1 MTFARFLYRNLAGY
15 RFLIFLAIVMT
26 VGGVGANLFA
36 PFPLKYIIDTLTG
49 HTPDLPH
56 FPGSAELLNFFQK
69 FETKRTH
76 GIIGFSVTL
85 LLLTGFISAI
95 LSFFQLYLATFI
107 AKTLTNKLSKQ
118 LFDHLQR
125 LSINWHHTHEQGDLV
140 QRISGNMADL
150 EKFMADG
157 LVDTL
162 ASLLTLLGVLG
173 VMIWSNV
180 PLTIIS
186 LPIIVVLVLIIL
198 RYTRA
203 IKAATKKEKKAEGQ
217 VSSVATDAMAKIME
231 IKAFTLEQFMYKHFS
246 KNADIKFVA
255 GRQAGDLQVL
265 GIGAYFFARNQPV
278 TLGPLPTQAISL
290 GTLTVFLTYLKM
302 LYQPMRD
309 FSKLTTLVTS
319 ASVATERIQE
329 VLDQGTEDL
338 VISSEY
344 PGPQRFKG
352 NIEFEDVYFSYSHP
366 GPFALKEI
374 SLHIPAGKK
383 VALVGLS
390 GSGKTTL
397 TNLLPRFYETYPSW
411 GEIKIDGVN
420 IAQYPLAVVRKNIS
434 VVLQDSI
441 LFDGTIR
448 DNITI
453 GRPQA
458 TDAEM
463 IKAAEQACIHET
475 IIKKPGGYDAKITN
489 QGKNLSGGQRQRIAI
504 ARAIL
509 RDSPIIIM
517 DEPTASLDVESEAE
531 VMRAL
536 DGLVEGRTVL
546 MITHRLSTVG
556 KVDQIIVMKDG
567 RIAEQGTYQ
576 ELKIKDGIFA
586 SLLKIQNAYDINQD
600 DSPSLIRTSFL
611 ERPDPLYSTAKIL
624 IEINGKVM
632 DQHALDKVVLTVGR
646 MIQNDVRIPTDQPGS
661 QLVSRLHAKILWKEN
676 RWMIENADSKFGL
689 YYNGKRI
696 EQIALKNGD
705 RVNIAP
711 LVALIYVQEK
721 ESPVGIDT
729 LSRSQL
735 EFKSHVSQYI
745 ARNIHA
751 QIVREN
757 GDWIIKNMTTKIALN
772 CNGQFVNQH
781 TLRNGERI
789 YLAPNVALLYRTPM

>member
-1 MTFARFLYRNLAGY
+1 M
-15 RFLIFLAIVMT
+15 
-26 VGGVGANLFA
+26 
-36 PFPLKYIIDTLTG
+36 
-49 HTPDLPH
+49 
-56 FPGSAELLNFFQK
+56 
-69 FETKRTH
+69 
-76 GIIGFSVTL
+76 
-85 LLLTGFISAI
+85 
-95 LSFFQLYLATFI
+95 
-107 AKTLTNKLSKQ
+107 
-118 LFDHLQR
+118 
-125 LSINWHHTHEQGDLV
+125 
-140 QRISGNMADL
+140 
-150 EKFMADG
+150 
-157 LVDTL
+157 
-162 ASLLTLLGVLG
+162 
-173 VMIWSNV
+173 
-180 PLTIIS
+180 
-186 LPIIVVLVLIIL
+186 
-198 RYTRA
+198 
-203 IKAATKKEKKAEGQ
+203 
-217 VSSVATDAMAKIME
+217 
-231 IKAFTLEQFMYKHFS
+231 
-246 KNADIKFVA
+246 
-255 GRQAGDLQVL
+255 
-265 GIGAYFFARNQPV
+265 
-278 TLGPLPTQAISL
+278 
-290 GTLTVFLTYLKM
+290 
-302 LYQPMRD
+302 
-309 FSKLTTLVTS
+309 
-319 ASVATERIQE
+319 
-329 VLDQGTEDL
+329 
-338 VISSEY
+338 
-344 PGPQRFKG
+344 
-352 NIEFEDVYFSYSHP
+352 
-366 GPFALKEI
+366 
-374 SLHIPAGKK
+374 
-383 VALVGLS
+383 
-390 GSGKTTL
+390 
-397 TNLLPRFYETYPSW
+397 
-411 GEIKIDGVN
+411 
-420 IAQYPLAVVRKNIS
+420 RKNIS

-576 ELKIKDGIFA
+576 ELKIKDGVFA

-632 DQHALDKVVLTVGR
+632 NQHALDKVVLTVGR
-646 MIQNDVRIPTDQPGS
+646 MIQNDVQIPTDQPGS

-711 LVALIYVQEK
+711 QVALIYVQEK

-735 EFKSHVSQYI
+735 EFKSHVLLEMDGRVISQHILNKNVLTIGRKMEHSPHDIQIPSQYI

-757 GDWIIKNMTTKIALN
+757 GGWIIKNMTTKIALN